1 MAPIGTHCYAPFVR
15 KLPILEVAC
24 VVGVIL
30 FVALL
35 VAEARANGMAYKPQ
49 VSNQSLRRASL
60 DMQPW
65 GPAPAPNSIMTPYH
79 ALVPRQIFDAV
90 QEGAPICVV

>member
-35 VAEARANGMAYKPQ
+35 VAEARANGMAYKDAGLQP
-49 VSNQSLRRASL
+49 VATTSELGYAAVGAGARA
-60 DMQPW
+60 
-65 GPAPAPNSIMTPYH
+65 
-79 ALVPRQIFDAV
+79 
-90 QEGAPICVV
+90 